1 MNEAQEMINITV
13 FSAWNCD
20 VGGQTP
26 QQHWQQFI
34 SHALN
39 NGFSV
44 ELIHRDSFKS
54 LLYHPTET
62 KFERIFNVYGSI
74 DTGSDLVWLQ
84 CKPCNICYKQTSPI
98 FNPSKSSSANVKL
111 DSKGAFLTIYEGIEC
126 FAFFFPGGPIFGS
139 LAQRN
144 LLVGYDLE
152 KSIVSFKPIILP
164 NLLGRLI
171 IKFYILFHI
180 SLRTNFASIDP

>member
-1 MNEAQEMINITV
+1 MIVFKITLDT
-13 FSAWNCD
+13 FNLSYNTTSK
-20 VGGQTP
+20 Q
-26 QQHWQQFI
+26 
-34 SHALN
+34 S
-39 NGFSV
+39 
-44 ELIHRDSFKS
+44 
-54 LLYHPTET
+54 
-62 KFERIFNVYGSI
+62 KFPEITAHFRG
-74 DTGSDLVWLQ
+74 
-84 CKPCNICYKQTSPI
+84 
-98 FNPSKSSSANVKL
+98 ANVKL

>member
-62 KFERIFNVYGSI
+62 KFERIFNAVHRSI
-74 DTGSDLVWLQ
+74 KRV
-84 CKPCNICYKQTSPI
+84 
-98 FNPSKSSSANVKL
+98 F
-111 DSKGAFLTIYEGIEC
+111 
-126 FAFFFPGGPIFGS
+126 
-139 LAQRN
+139 
-144 LLVGYDLE
+144 LLV
-152 KSIVSFKPIILP
+152 P
-164 NLLGRLI
+164 
-171 IKFYILFHI
+171 HH
-180 SLRTNFASIDP
+180 LRSTVL